1 MSYLYFF
8 FFTVVHKFKPK
19 IKPRPRAGNV
29 PAIASDS
36 SNVRMEKSVELPT
49 SCTNN
54 FQSFLSCGD
63 GSGGVNQSTSLPLP
77 TSETLRTT
85 ELPKKFD
92 DSSSSIPF
100 SEDNKSLAAAIPSQL
115 DSPNVMLSEDAVHN
129 GTTDW
134 SSSFRKSPGEVM
146 EKLISVVILFH

>member
-19 IKPRPRAGNV
+19 IKPRPRVSNV

-36 SNVRMEKSVELPT
+36 SNVMMEKSVELPT
-49 SCTNN
+49 SCTND
-54 FQSFLSCGD
+54 FQFFQSCGD
-63 GSGGVNQSTSLPLP
+63 GSGGLNQSASLPLP
-77 TSETLRTT
+77 TSEILRTT
-85 ELPKKFD
+85 ELPDKFD
-92 DSSSSIPF
+92 DTSSSIL

-115 DSPNVMLSEDAVHN
+115 DSLNAMLSEDAVHN

-134 SSSFRKSPGEVM
+134 PSSFGKSSREVM
-146 EKLISVVILFH
+146 EKLILAVFLFH